1 MDWEDVR
8 ARVEPAL
15 SCARAQLDA
24 LECAAAR
31 AALESC
37 GRFLKV
43 CRDPM
48 YRNYDPGDLLRAL
61 ADRKNPRWVVEVESS
76 RTCSGDAEQIGQLLT
91 LLLESAVLE
100 TGSLVIV
107 RLQNGADT
115 LRISVLFDG
124 PGHFPEVFALGA
136 SIYMTFSE
144 FGDQWTA
151 ATGGG
156 GIVKKGAGIE
166 LRLAGGRAV
175 SKVAGETET
184 LLELIREAC
193 TRLEEGK
200 SASDGAGGKT
210 RDSVMT
216 TRDVINRALGLV
228 DGPAGSFT
236 PTDLHALIQQTI
248 AERSPSLDGR
258 SISVENLSSSAL
270 PPIAVRRDRLR
281 VFFHA
286 ALAFAEENLHAGGS
300 VTFMA
305 LYERATRCVEIKVSV
320 AGKMDEPDSS
330 CLLYSM
336 KRAVM
341 EDHGGGCEWSR
352 DGARMDFEARIP
364 DPVGQAL
371 DAWIPGWEGFS
382 DQSQQMLRMVQARA
396 GEGKDDALTQV
407 VLSELLEK
415 ELERWLLPVLSLPA
429 IVNAA
434 HDIEASASAVPGASG
449 RRLEKAF
456 GQIRK
461 GKPRKEIAKPLYAGE
476 LLRVFGRVPRLRSVL
491 RVDHI
496 PDEEVGLLSTNLLQE
511 RPEIRTCLRI
521 IARIV
526 GGSGADISSRSGRA

>member
-1 MDWEDVR
+1 MDWDDVR

-61 ADRKNPRWVVEVESS
+61 ADRRNPRWVVEAESS
-76 RTCSGDAEQIGQLLT
+76 RTCSGDAEQIGLLLT

-115 LRISVLFDG
+115 PCVSVLFDG
-124 PGHFPEVFALGA
+124 PGHFPEVFAFGA
-136 SIYMTFSE
+136 SIYMTFNE
-144 FGDQWTA
+144 FSARWTS

-156 GIVKKGAGIE
+156 GTVKKGAGLE

-175 SKVAGETET
+175 SKVPGETET
-184 LLELIREAC
+184 LLDLIREAG
-193 TRLEEGK
+193 TRLEKGK
-200 SASDGAGGKT
+200 PASDSAGAKT
-210 RDSVMT
+210 CDSVMT
-216 TRDVINRALGLV
+216 TRDAINRALGLV
-228 DGPAGSFT
+228 DGPAGSIT
-236 PTDLHALIQQTI
+236 PTDLRALIQQVI
-248 AERSPSLDGR
+248 AERSPSLRGR
-258 SISVENLSSSAL
+258 SISVENVFSSAL

-281 VFFHA
+281 VFFSAVH
-286 ALAFAEENLHAGGS
+286 AFAEENLHAGGS

-320 AGKMDEPDSS
+320 AGKMDDPDSS

-336 KRAVM
+336 KRAVVD
-341 EDHGGGCEWSR
+341 DHRGAFEWSYE
-352 DGARMDFEARIP
+352 GSQVDFEARIP
-364 DPVGQAL
+364 DPIGQAL

-396 GEGKDDALTQV
+396 GVGQEDALAQV

-434 HDIEASASAVPGASG
+434 HDIETTASGVPGASG

-511 RPEIRTCLRI
+511 RPDIRTCLQI
-521 IARIV
+521 VARIV
-526 GGSGADISSRSGRA
+526 GGPGADVSSPSGGA